1 MPIKFGDSLENQNS
15 NYPIV
20 DLISNHAKGII
31 YVSSWDNAALQD
43 IPNAKR
49 GQGVVAIVTTSGAA
63 YVYMGTA
70 ITNGTFGAITDTN
83 WVPLGEATQASN
95 LTVQI
100 PAANSFGKYKL
111 NDIIPATG
119 WNALEIIRDAVTGYV
134 DPTVTASGNSTT
146 YAFQTTSF
154 TPSGHTVTFNV
165 KNNNRNSISTGNN
178 YKIASVELYR
188 RYNISGTAN
197 ITDYTLV
204 GDFTANLTELNTQGA
219 PGTGTNFSYVHNT
232 ATTAGSNNDF
242 YYAVKVVAYDGSG
255 VAQTPVYIYNSG
267 SLTITITNYQAP
279 TVTQTNNFQTRV
291 TPSTTVSNESPG
303 TRELGNQGTTIAGT
317 ITRNSPNVPV
327 TGYKIQKSVNGGIFT
342 DIANQT
348 YTLTGNNATYT
359 ITTVN
364 LDTTPTNPSTTTSIQ
379 YQIVVTDAYNTTY
392 TTPAVTSTGGLISFQ
407 SAFIVGRS
415 STPITGTID
424 GALINGLLGTGNVFK
439 QLRTAWAGHGTIA
452 PSNQSDS
459 PATYVYLAYPAS
471 VVDITSITQGAL
483 IITGGFTKETIPSEN
498 ISRTNSFDATINY
511 KVYVSN
517 APNSFDGTALTII

>member
-70 ITNGTFGAITDTN
+70 ITNGTFGTITDPN
-83 WVPLGEATQASN
+83 WVPLGEATQGSN

-134 DPTVTASGNSTT
+134 DPTVTATGTSTT
-146 YAFQTTSF
+146 SAFQTTSF
-154 TPSGHTVTFNV
+154 TPTHTVTFNV

-188 RYNISGTAN
+188 RYNTSGTTN
-197 ITDYTLV
+197 IADYTLV

-219 PGTGTNFSYVHNT
+219 PGSGTTFSYVHNT

-267 SLTITITNYQAP
+267 SLTITIDNYAAP
-279 TVTQTNNFQTRV
+279 SVSQTNSFQTRV

-303 TRELGNQGTTIAGT
+303 TRELGNQGTTIAGS
-317 ITRNSPNVPV
+317 ITRNSPNVAL
-327 TGYKIQKSVNGGIFT
+327 TGYKVQKSVNGGAWT
-342 DIANQT
+342 DVAGQ
-348 YTLTGNNATYT
+348 TYT
-359 ITTVN
+359 ITGNPSSHTLTTAN
-364 LDTTPTNPSTTTSIQ
+364 IDTTPTNPSTTTSIQ
-379 YQIVVTDAYNTTY
+379 YRILVTDALNTTY
-392 TTPAVTSTGGLISFQ
+392 AAPAVTSTGTIINFQ
-407 SAFIVGRS
+407 SAFIVGE
-415 STPITGTID
+415 STVPITGTID
-424 GALINGLLGTGNVFK
+424 SSVINGLLASDNVFK
-439 QLRTAWAGHGTIA
+439 QLRTAWSGHGSIQ

-459 PATYVYLAYPAS
+459 PATYIHIAYPAS
-471 VVDITSITQGAL
+471 VADISAIVQGGNV
-483 IITGGFTKETIPSEN
+483 ITGAFTKETVPSAT
-498 ISRTNSFDATINY
+498 ISRTNTFGATIDY

-517 APNSFDGTALTII
+517 APNAFDGTAITIS